1 MIRFIDSIKKC
12 VTPMAIT
19 FSLVAAPALV
29 FASSAAPE
37 KAPPA
42 ETSYRADGCSDF
54 YGAEFQNELDDVTG
68 SVEIDGNEVILSQF
82 AAENLAL
89 RQQMMG
95 DSEKFIFLYTLLLE
109 PNEATTDQIVTMI
122 ERANPPVDAR
132 GTPTRDAV
140 EVDVVYNEIAQVLS
154 GDLFSGEGLAP
165 VTLMRNAGVNA
176 IGYWAR
182 NYSNPFEFL
191 VSGSHKK
198 SLIVDSSEYGA
209 EALVGGRNIGDAYQ
223 GVLENAQ
230 AGDYPDLWKDTDI
243 LIRGAA
249 VHTITEDFI
258 KRFNIQ
264 SDVYEIPCNQHRSSC
279 PQYYPAVSKENP
291 NTNMALRVVENEPDD
306 NNGEGFYGINALF
319 DKMLKKAGRSIDIQT
334 PYFIPQEP
342 LLNELYAALDAGVRV
357 RILTNSRD
365 ANDLGSPLFYASAY
379 YFDELLERGAEI
391 YLWDVEK
398 KSSPI
403 ARTMHSKTLVVDS
416 CVFAAG
422 SFNLDGRAYNWENEY
437 FFPVFDEGFG
447 QVGQNMFDSD
457 LAVNGVFP
465 ISTQWMD
472 NTFSWYE
479 RVMMQ
484 ALALG
489 SSLL

>member
-1 MIRFIDSIKKC
+1 MIKFIDSIRQYL
-12 VTPMAIT
+12 TPIAIT
-19 FSLVAAPALV
+19 FSLIAGPGLAV
-29 FASSAAPE
+29 ASSAAPE

-42 ETSYRADGCSDF
+42 ETSYRAESCSDF
-54 YGAEFQNELDDVTG
+54 YGADFQGELDDVTG
-68 SVEIDGNEVILSQF
+68 SVEIGGNEVILSQF

-95 DSEKFIFLYTLLLE
+95 DSEKYIFLYTLMLE
-109 PNEATTDQIVTMI
+109 PNEATTQQIVTMI
-122 ERANPPVDAR
+122 ERANPPVDSR

-140 EVDVVYNEIAQVLS
+140 EVDLVYNEIAQVLS
-154 GDLFSGEGLAP
+154 GSILSGEGLAP
-165 VTLMRNAGVNA
+165 ITLMRTAGINA

-182 NYSNPFEFL
+182 NYSNPFEFI

-198 SLIVDSSEYGA
+198 SLIVDSAEYGA

-223 GVLENAQ
+223 GVLEGAE

-264 SDVYEIPCNQHRSSC
+264 SDDYDIPCTQARSSC
-279 PQYYPAVSKENP
+279 PQYYPAVFKENP
-291 NTNMALRVVENEPDD
+291 DTNMVLRVVENEPDD

-357 RILTNSRD
+357 RILTNSKD

-403 ARTMHSKTLVVDS
+403 ARTMHSKNLVVDS

-437 FFPVFDEGFG
+437 FFPVFDEEFAE
-447 QVGQNMFDSD
+447 VGQNMFDGD
-457 LAVNGVFP
+457 LAVNGVYP
-465 ISTQWMD
+465 ISTKWMND
-472 NTFSWYE
+472 TFSWYE
-479 RVMMQ
+479 RWMMR

>member
-1 MIRFIDSIKKC
+1 MISFKNSIKKC
-12 VTPMAIT
+12 VTPIAIA
-19 FSLVAAPALV
+19 FSLVASPSSAL
-29 FASSAAPE
+29 ASSPAPE

-42 ETSYRADGCSDF
+42 ETSYRAEGCSDF
-54 YGAEFQNELDDVTG
+54 YGADFQSELDEVTG
-68 SVEIDGNEVILSQF
+68 SVEVGGNEVILSQF
-82 AAENLAL
+82 AEENMAL

-109 PNEATTDQIVTMI
+109 PNNATTEQIVTMI

-132 GTPTRDAV
+132 GVATRDAV

-154 GDLFSGEGLAP
+154 GNLLNGEGLAP
-165 VTLMRNAGVNA
+165 ITLMRNAGINA
-176 IGYWAR
+176 VGYWAR
-182 NYSNPFEFL
+182 NYSNPFEFI

-198 SLIVDSSEYGA
+198 SLIVDSPEYGV

-223 GVLENAQ
+223 AVLEDAQ
-230 AGDYPDLWKDTDI
+230 PGDYPDLWKDTDI
-243 LIRGAA
+243 LIRGGA
-249 VHTITEDFI
+249 VHTITDDFI

-264 SDVYEIPCNQHRSSC
+264 SDDYDIPCTQARSSC

-291 NTNMALRVVENEPDD
+291 NTNMMLRVVENEPDD
-306 NNGEGFYGINALF
+306 NNGEGFFGVNALF

-365 ANDLGSPLFYASAY
+365 SNDLGSPLFYASAY

-437 FFPVFDEGFG
+437 FFPVFDEEFG
-447 QVGQNMFDSD
+447 QVGQTMFDSD
-457 LAVNGVFP
+457 LAVKGVYP

-472 NTFSWYE
+472 DTFSWYE
-479 RVMMQ
+479 RAMMQ
-484 ALALG
+484 VLALG